1 MPVTTRTSRSVVAHA
16 TEATNK
22 ANSRGAKPSPPKAPP
37 AKRQKKETA
46 PQPKVGSVP
55 APVNVVGS
63 YTPALLPP
71 VLSFDLQTAMSHLSR
86 ADPRFTQLFQH
97 LPCRPFVNLEAVDP
111 YKTLVTSIIGQQV
124 SWMAARAINA
134 RFKALF
140 GFTEENEGFPT
151 PEMVIAQDIPT
162 LRSVGLSQRKTEYV
176 QSLADHF
183 QTGRLSTDLLQN
195 GTDEEISKALI
206 DVRGIGQWTVDMFM
220 IFSLRRPDVLAVG
233 DLGVQ
238 KGLLKWALAAH
249 GALERKPV
257 TGATPKK
264 KGKGKAAVKN
274 EKVVDQVDV
283 KGEGEVDTF
292 VRDATPIR
300 QPPSSSAPPTPITP
314 GPSEHTHR
322 AALHTPATPLDFKPS
337 QIPPTPATP
346 TAAPEQ
352 VAEVPPNTLPT
363 LTTEEMLQAPIGRPE
378 WDAHRAVPLPDGL
391 GVDVLKSRLN
401 GKKVKGGQYLTP
413 QEMEA
418 LTESWKPYRS
428 LPVFYM
434 WPVAGES

>member
-1 MPVTTRTSRSVVAHA
+1 MPANTRASKGVV

-22 ANSRGAKPSPPKAPP
+22 PKRGGVARSAPKAPP
-37 AKRQKKETA
+37 AKRQKKDVA
-46 PQPKVGSVP
+46 PQPKADTLS
-55 APVNVVGS
+55 APSQAAGS

-71 VLSFDLQTAMSHLSR
+71 VLNFDLQTAMSHLSR
-86 ADPRFTQLFQH
+86 ADPRFSQFFNH

-134 RFKALF
+134 RFRALF
-140 GFTEENEGFPT
+140 GFTKENEGFPT
-151 PEMVIAQDIPT
+151 PEMVVGQDIPT
-162 LRSVGLSQRKTEYV
+162 LRSVGLSQRKAEYV
-176 QSLADHF
+176 QSLAEHF
-183 QTGRLSTDLLQN
+183 QTGRLSTDLLLH

-249 GALERKPV
+249 GALDKKPT

-264 KGKGKAAVKN
+264 SKGKATKK
-274 EKVVDQVDV
+274 EEIVDRVDIE
-283 KGEGEVDTF
+283 GEGEVDTL

-300 QPPSSSAPPTPITP
+300 QPPSSSAPPTPVTP
-314 GPSEHTHR
+314 GPSESTHR

-337 QIPPTPATP
+337 HIPPTPATP
-346 TAAPEQ
+346 SAAPEE
-352 VAEVPPNTLPT
+352 VAEVPPHTLPPP
-363 LTTEEMLQAPIGRPE
+363 TTEAMLQAPVGHPE
-378 WDAHRAVPLPDGL
+378 WDPHRAVPLPDGL
-391 GVDVLKSRLN
+391 GVDVLKARLN